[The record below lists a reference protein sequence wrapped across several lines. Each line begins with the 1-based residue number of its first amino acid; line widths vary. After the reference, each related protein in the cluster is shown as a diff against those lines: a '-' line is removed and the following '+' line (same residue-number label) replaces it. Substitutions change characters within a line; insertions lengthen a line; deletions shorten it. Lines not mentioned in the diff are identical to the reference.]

1 MLDNSSLANSVIVS
15 QYELF
20 MVVQLCLSI
29 LILKLC
35 IWRCDGPERHEKVT
49 VINAYYGY
57 MEYCKFVTFCT
68 NLALI

>member
-1 MLDNSSLANSVIVS
+1 MCEFQEHELIQLYLSV
-15 QYELF
+15 
-20 MVVQLCLSI
+20 

-35 IWRCDGPERHEKVT
+35 IQRCDGPERHEMLT

-57 MEYCKFVTFCT
+57 YKYCKFVIFCT

>member
-1 MLDNSSLANSVIVS
+1 
-15 QYELF
+15 
-20 MVVQLCLSI
+20 MVVQLYLSI

-35 IWRCDGPERHEKVT
+35 IWRCNGPERHEMLT

-57 MEYCKFVTFCT
+57 YEILQVVIFCT

>member
-1 MLDNSSLANSVIVS
+1 MCVLWEFAK
-15 QYELF
+15 YELF
-20 MVVQLCLSI
+20 MVVQLWLSI

-35 IWRCDGPERHEKVT
+35 IQRCNGPERHEMLT

-57 MEYCKFVTFCT
+57 MKYCKFVVFCT

>member
-1 MLDNSSLANSVIVS
+1 MKMCELREFAKH
-15 QYELF
+15 ELF
-20 MVVQLCLSI
+20 TVVQLCLSI

-35 IWRCDGPERHEKVT
+35 IQRCDGPERHEMLT

-57 MEYCKFVTFCT
+57 MKYCKFVIFCT